1 MKTCHSIPLSKFY
14 SILISRSQG
23 IGIHLISSTDT
34 SYKSF
39 LNLLF
44 VNILPPF
51 ESMGSIKSV
60 VCLMTLDSQTL
71 EPIDA
76 SKLFIVYCYCCV
88 TVTYFIVSFVFTW
101 QVSLILSGEMDPSPT
116 HPSPYKVYPFDSE
129 AKLAYSFLSL
139 RSYDNLRSKIYPCLI
154 LDYF

>member
-88 TVTYFIVSFVFTW
+88 TVTYFIVSFV
-101 QVSLILSGEMDPSPT
+101 LLGKSP
-116 HPSPYKVYPFDSE
+116 
-129 AKLAYSFLSL
+129 
-139 RSYDNLRSKIYPCLI
+139 
-154 LDYF
+154 

>member
-14 SILISRSQG
+14 STLISRSQRNWNT
-23 IGIHLISSTDT
+23 LISSTDT

-60 VCLMTLDSQTL
+60 VCLLTLDSQTL

-76 SKLFIVYCYCCV
+76 SKLFIVTAV
-88 TVTYFIVSFVFTW
+88 LLL
-101 QVSLILSGEMDPSPT
+101 LILLLVLF
-116 HPSPYKVYPFDSE
+116 Y
-129 AKLAYSFLSL
+129 
-139 RSYDNLRSKIYPCLI
+139 
-154 LDYF
+154 